1 MVWRIEWAPAAAV
14 EAEQQTTQY
23 ARKREGLGER
33 FLAEIEATITR
44 IAEGPA
50 HFQRWPDDPSYRRAV
65 VHVFPLVVFYRIDEP
80 RHIVLIVSIAPARR
94 EPGYWK

>member
-1 MVWRIEWAPAAAV
+1 MVWRIEWASAAAV

-50 HFQRWPDDPSYRRAV
+50 HFQRWPTIPPAGERWSTCSRSWCSTESTSRATQCSSC
-65 VHVFPLVVFYRIDEP
+65 P
-80 RHIVLIVSIAPARR
+80 
-94 EPGYWK
+94 